1 MYDKRS
7 QRSDPPLTEPDGVQ
21 CPTPGGRPPLTPLR
35 SFYRADITRFSA
47 LDPGIA
53 GWGPGL
59 RLVGTETTRSRTP
72 YGRVATRP
80 EHRRHHG

>member
-7 QRSDPPLTEPDGVQ
+7 QRSDPRLTEPDGVR
-21 CPTPGGRPPLTPLR
+21 CPTPGGRPPLR
-35 SFYRADITRFSA
+35 SSYRADITRFSA

-53 GWGPGL
+53 GWAPGL
-59 RLVGTETTRSRTP
+59 RLVGTGTTRSRTQ
-72 YGRVATRP
+72 YGRVASRP